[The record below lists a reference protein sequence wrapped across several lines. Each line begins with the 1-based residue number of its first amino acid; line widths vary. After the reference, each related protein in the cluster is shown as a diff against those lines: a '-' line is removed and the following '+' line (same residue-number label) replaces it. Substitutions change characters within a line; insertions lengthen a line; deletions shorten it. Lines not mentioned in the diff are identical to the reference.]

1 MGRSKGGSGAKN
13 GRDSNPKH
21 LGVKV
26 YGGQAI
32 TAGSIIIK
40 QRGTKIFPG
49 DNVKKAGD
57 DSLFATADG
66 VVLFSERNNRKYAN
80 VVTAEEAKKSAS
92 KTTKSAPK
100 AVKEE
105 KTAEPKA
112 EAKKAPAKKA
122 AASKEASEKKP
133 AAKKAPAK
141 KAAAKAE

>member
-26 YGGQAI
+26 YGGQAV

-66 VVLFSERNNRKYAN
+66 VVLFNERNNRKFAN
-80 VVTAEEAKKSAS
+80 VVTVEEAAKKA
-92 KTTKSAPK
+92 APK
-100 AVKEE
+100 
-105 KTAEPKA
+105 
-112 EAKKAPAKKA
+112 AKKAPAKAADKA
-122 AASKEASEKKP
+122 TAEKPAAEKAPAKKP
-133 AAKKAPAK
+133 AAKKTTAK
-141 KAAAKAE
+141 KAAAPKAEAKAE

>member
-49 DNVKKAGD
+49 DNVKRAGD

-66 VVLFSERNNRKYAN
+66 VVLFNERNNRKYAN
-80 VVTAEEAKKSAS
+80 VVVVAEEKK
-92 KTTKSAPK
+92 
-100 AVKEE
+100 
-105 KTAEPKA
+105 
-112 EAKKAPAKKA
+112 PAKKA
-122 AASKEASEKKP
+122 AKKEA
-133 AAKKAPAK
+133 AP
-141 KAAAKAE
+141 KAE